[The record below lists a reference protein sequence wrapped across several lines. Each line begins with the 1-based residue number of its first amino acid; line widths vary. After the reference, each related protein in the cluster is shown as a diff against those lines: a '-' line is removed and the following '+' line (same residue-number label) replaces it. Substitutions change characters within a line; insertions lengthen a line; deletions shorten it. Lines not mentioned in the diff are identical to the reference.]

1 MFSSLITNFE
11 LPEYGKER
19 KPFFI
24 GIGLL
29 TLFIGLII
37 NIYTSHTTLTAAYI
51 PFMVMVGFLSRYIG
65 TIIIVSGIT
74 TWSVYY
80 FSSSE
85 IWGEIDLFTFRW
97 LSFFLIGIVIR
108 LLVRSI
114 QTERMNLVQL
124 SSTLAESLDARDKYT
139 SFHSRNV
146 AYYSQEIAKHIG
158 LSKKQCKHIYL
169 GGLLHDIGKIGVPE
183 SILNKPTGLTHA
195 EFEVIK
201 KHPET
206 GYKMLSNNSNFQ
218 KNSILDMV
226 LYHHERFDGKGY
238 PRGLAG
244 DSIPLVA
251 RIMAVADTF
260 DAMTSRRVYRSNL
273 DLEYTLKEIANNKG
287 TQFDPSVVNTFMRL
301 IEEGNIK
308 ISTQTSSKK
317 SSI

>member
-1 MFSSLITNFE
+1 MFNSLITNFE

-19 KPFFI
+19 KPLII
-24 GIGLL
+24 GIGLF

-37 NIYTSHTTLTAAYI
+37 NIYTSHTTFTAAYI
-51 PFMVMVGFLSRYIG
+51 PFMVMVGFLSRYIV

-80 FSSSE
+80 FSPSE
-85 IWGEIDLFTFRW
+85 ILGEIDLFTFRW

-183 SILNKPTGLTHA
+183 SILNKPTRLTHV
-195 EFEVIK
+195 EYEIIK
-201 KHPET
+201 KHPEI
-206 GYKMLSNNSNFQ
+206 GYKMLINNYSFQ

-244 DSIPLVA
+244 ERIPLVA

-273 DLEYTLKEIANNKG
+273 DLEYTLKEIENNKG
-287 TQFDPSVVNTFMRL
+287 TQFDPNVVNTFLRL

-308 ISTQTSSKK
+308 ILTQTSSEK
-317 SSI
+317 SSL